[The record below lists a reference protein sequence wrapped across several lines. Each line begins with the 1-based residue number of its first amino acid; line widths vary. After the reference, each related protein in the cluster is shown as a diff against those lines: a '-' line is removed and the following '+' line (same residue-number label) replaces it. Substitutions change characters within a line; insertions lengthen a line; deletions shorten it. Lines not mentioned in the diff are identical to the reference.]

1 MRNKVEKISALNH
14 ELQRNTAFQVSLED
28 NTVDDDK
35 PVSLVIVN
43 KRLKWKINRL
53 ILFLD
58 KNDTPYITSKFFFDT
73 CYLQQAGV
81 PGPLFTSLLRA
92 TQRFLIT
99 CVFLFFVV
107 VILAFG
113 EEYGISATNQLF
125 VTLAGGFL
133 PYILRFVL
141 FKQPEPVTV
150 DPDNLSFR
158 SKFKQKIEEYT
169 QNWQIAN
176 IRIDS
181 KRTCIKGE
189 QNDSDLQNDVT
200 NSGDNKSEQRDIMLG
215 DIPSITTNDITEKVD
230 ILIYDKFAL

>member
-1 MRNKVEKISALNH
+1 
-14 ELQRNTAFQVSLED
+14 
-28 NTVDDDK
+28 
-35 PVSLVIVN
+35 
-43 KRLKWKINRL
+43 
-53 ILFLD
+53 LF
-58 KNDTPYITSKFFFDT
+58 
-73 CYLQQAGV
+73 V
-81 PGPLFTSLLRA
+81 
-92 TQRFLIT
+92 
-99 CVFLFFVV
+99 VVV

-113 EEYGISATNQLF
+113 EEYGISATNQVF
-125 VTLAGGFL
+125 ATLAGGFL
-133 PYILRFVL
+133 QYILRFVL

-150 DPDNLSFR
+150 DPDNLSFK
-158 SKFKQKIEEYT
+158 SKFKEKIEEYT

-230 ILIYDKFAL
+230 ILIYDKFVL

>member
-1 MRNKVEKISALNH
+1 MREKVERVSAMNH

-28 NTVDDDK
+28 SYGDDDK
-35 PVSLVIVN
+35 PVSLVIQD
-43 KRLKWKINRL
+43 KKLKWKINRL

-81 PGPLFTSLLRA
+81 PGPLLTSLLRA
-92 TQRFLIT
+92 MQRFLLI
-99 CVFLFFVV
+99 CVFLFFVVV

-113 EEYGISATNQLF
+113 EEYGISATNQMF
-125 VTLAGGFL
+125 ATLAGGFL

-150 DPDNLSFR
+150 DPDNLSFK
-158 SKFKQKIEEYT
+158 SKFKRKIEEYT
-169 QNWQIAN
+169 QNWIVSD

-181 KRTCIKGE
+181 KSTKVNVDSE
-189 QNDSDLQNDVT
+189 HNDDVDVA
-200 NSGDNKSEQRDIMLG
+200 NGDEKSKDQAIMLQE
-215 DIPSITTNDITEKVD
+215 ITPIIKNDTSDQID
-230 ILIYDKFAL
+230 ILIYDKFTV

>member
-133 PYILRFVL
+133 PYI
-141 FKQPEPVTV
+141 
-150 DPDNLSFR
+150 
-158 SKFKQKIEEYT
+158 
-169 QNWQIAN
+169 
-176 IRIDS
+176 
-181 KRTCIKGE
+181 
-189 QNDSDLQNDVT
+189 
-200 NSGDNKSEQRDIMLG
+200 
-215 DIPSITTNDITEKVD
+215 
-230 ILIYDKFAL
+230 